1 MVMKNINIITGLVF
15 ATILTACVDLDLNP
29 LSKGSSKTW
38 YSTET
43 EIQLSLNDLYRTYLW
58 NLEIDYATERW
69 TDNWTQR
76 QSITEYPAGTITSEW
91 TSDVDTWF
99 NTYKGIVRANNI
111 LDGLDHATGNVSE
124 GLLNQFKGET
134 SFFRAALYSRL
145 IFLWGDVPYYTKE
158 LTIDEAFQMT
168 RTSKDSILPRIY
180 ADYNVAIQ
188 NLPIAYGT
196 SEKQRITK
204 GAALALKA
212 RTALWMSDWE
222 TARDAAKACMDL
234 KMYSLYPNF
243 SEYFLSSTKDAAETI
258 FALTRSFELGS
269 SWYTKNFIPR
279 TAGGASVAQPSWE
292 LFSSFPCTDGLP
304 IDESPLYNPRKP
316 FENRDPRCTAT
327 ITEFG
332 TSFLGYVYD
341 PNPNATTV
349 LNINTGTKVKNKDT
363 RSVDTYAS
371 YNGLVL
377 KKGVDSD
384 WSDDYYM
391 DADIIIM
398 RYADVLLMYAEAK
411 IELNDIDASTL
422 DAINQVRARAY
433 GVGVTATDKYPA
445 VTTTD
450 QSQLRKI
457 LRMERRIE
465 FAWENR
471 RFYDLV
477 RWKIADKALT
487 KPIYGMLDVAAL
499 KSKVI
504 NANLWFFPG
513 TPEIDDDG
521 LPDFTAMYNAGLIK
535 LLVQRNFNNRQY
547 LWPIPSKEIKIN
559 PNLTQ
564 NPDY

>member
-1 MVMKNINIITGLVF
+1 MEMKNIKILISLLIATVITGC
-15 ATILTACVDLDLNP
+15 AELDLNP
-29 LSKGSSKTW
+29 LSEGSSKTW
-38 YSTET
+38 YSNEK
-43 EIQLSLNDLYRTYLW
+43 EIQLALNDLYRTYLW
-58 NLEIDYATERW
+58 DLEINYGTERW

-76 QSITEYPAGTITSEW
+76 QSITEYPAGIITSEW
-91 TSDVDTWF
+91 STVVDTWA

-111 LDGLDHATGNVSE
+111 LNGIEHAAGNVSE
-124 GLLNQFKGET
+124 DMMNQFRGEA

-145 IFLWGDVPYYTKE
+145 IFLWGDVPFYTTE
-158 LTIDEAFQMT
+158 LNIDEAFQMK
-168 RTSKDSILPRIY
+168 RTSKELILQSIY
-180 ADYNVAIQ
+180 ADYDVAI
-188 NLPIAYGT
+188 NYLPVAYGKT
-196 SEKQRITK
+196 NKQRITK
-204 GAALALKA
+204 GAAMALKA

-222 TARDAAKACMDL
+222 TVRDAAKACMDL
-234 KMYSLYPNF
+234 KVYSLYPNF

-258 FALTRSFELGS
+258 FALPRSFELGE

-279 TAGGASVAQPSWE
+279 TAGGSSVASPSWE
-292 LFSSFPCTDGLP
+292 LFCSFPCKDGLP

-316 FENRDPRCTAT
+316 FENRDPRCSAT

-332 TSFLGYVYD
+332 TTFLGYVYD
-341 PNPNATTV
+341 PNPYTTTV
-349 LNINTGTKVKNKDT
+349 LNINTGTNVKNKDT

-377 KKGVDSD
+377 KKGVDQD
-384 WSDDYYM
+384 WADDLYM

-433 GVGVTATDKYPA
+433 GVAVTATDKYPA

-457 LRMERRIE
+457 LRMERRVE

-477 RWKIADKALT
+477 RWRIAEKALT

-521 LPDFTAMYNAGLIK
+521 IPDFTAMYEAGLIK
-535 LLVQRNFNNRQY
+535 LLVQRNFNSRQY